1 MTGQLLEREVA
12 LAGIALVATL
22 AVLALGKRDEA
33 PPPPGSAAPVAAEGR
48 WLEATVGTYGPGF
61 FGQTTQCGVPLR
73 RATRGVAHPTLPC
86 GVRLVVENGDR
97 QAETRVVDRGSHGE
111 GQEFA
116 LTQALADDLGVSGT
130 QIVRWRFSSGDGS
143 TRR

>member
-12 LAGIALVATL
+12 LAAVALVATL
-22 AVLALGKRDEA
+22 AVLALGKRGDA
-33 PPPPGSAAPVAAEGR
+33 PAAPGSSGPVAAEGR

-61 FGQTTQCGVPLR
+61 FGQTTQCGVRLT

-86 GVRLVVENGDR
+86 GVRLVVANGDR
-97 QAETRVVDRGSHGE
+97 QAETRVVDRGAYGA

-116 LTQALADDLGVSGT
+116 LTQALANDLGVSGT
-130 QIVRWRFSSGDGS
+130 QVVRWRFSSGTG
-143 TRR
+143 